1 MDKKER
7 NEEIQSRREFFKNAA
22 KGALPILGAV
32 LLANAPVIARAA
44 DSEAPMGCTGTC
56 TGACYGSCKGCSTT
70 CTGTCSHGCKGCS
83 TTCTG
88 GCKFYAC
95 KGVGKN

>member
-32 LLANAPVIARAA
+32 LLANAPVIAKAVE
-44 DSEAPMGCTGTC
+44 DPMGCNYGCTRVCSGSLCQGTC
-56 TGACYGSCKGCSTT
+56 QGGCRFT
-70 CTGTCSHGCKGCS
+70 CEHGCGNYGCR
-83 TTCTG
+83 G
-88 GCKFYAC
+88 NNKA
-95 KGVGKN
+95 